1 MRARPPLERASPYRE
16 RARRRGGAARSQSA
30 GRDEKLVPDI
40 YLTIPGCSDAPRPE
54 VSTAD
59 SEEYDPYL
67 TRDNRGT
74 HLLYLPS
81 FKPSLPKTKQKKTP
95 TTFTLAK
102 LRAAPWFGE
111 KFANAVF
118 LLLGV
123 AVENLRLSTGS
134 LFALGLKVQRGHC
147 RLQYRQ
153 TRRVGQPKY
162 GPNTLRQALFIHWYV
177 YVC

>member
-81 FKPSLPKTKQKKTP
+81 FKPSLPKTKQKKNSNNIHFGQVTSSAVVWRKVCQCSVPPFGCSCRKPQVVNRFLVRAGAQSTARSLQTP
-95 TTFTLAK
+95 VSTDKESRTTKIWA
-102 LRAAPWFGE
+102 
-111 KFANAVF
+111 
-118 LLLGV
+118 
-123 AVENLRLSTGS
+123 
-134 LFALGLKVQRGHC
+134 
-147 RLQYRQ
+147 
-153 TRRVGQPKY
+153 
-162 GPNTLRQALFIHWYV
+162 
-177 YVC
+177 